1 MLYLLKLHPEI
12 TIKSRSV
19 RQQMTRSLTANI
31 RNTLRRL
38 DPGVRV
44 KDQWD
49 AIRVRL
55 PDGIAEHAVAEIEDA
70 LTRIPGI
77 QQILATEEVT
87 FESLDQAADRIVPVW
102 RSAVAGRRFRVTAK
116 RRGHHDFTSADL
128 ERHLGGR
135 LLSAAA
141 DARVDLK
148 HPEVVVPVELND
160 RRLQVIRARWQGL
173 GGYPLGMQGQALAL
187 ISGGFDSPV
196 AAWKMM
202 RRGVKTHFL
211 FFNLGGP
218 AHEAGVREVSH
229 HLWARYGASH
239 KVKFISVPFEGVVGE
254 ILRSIPDGLMGVVL
268 KRMMVRAANRMARR
282 TGIPALV
289 TGDAIAQV
297 SSQTLANLGQIDA
310 ASEMPI
316 LRPVLTDDKQDIID
330 QARRL
335 DTARFAETMPE
346 YCGVISRRPHNKA
359 PAEAIAAAEAEF
371 DYGVLEA
378 ALEAATTTG
387 IDRLAPAADEAPPAP
402 AEVLTVDSPE
412 TLARLE
418 APCVID
424 IRREDEQEASPLELP
439 EVPTMRI
446 PFYELQE
453 RAPQLPGDRQYL
465 LYCDQGVMSRM
476 QALHLA
482 DRGLHHFGVY
492 RRAAPAG

>member
-19 RQQMTRSLTANI
+19 RQQMTRCLTANI

-38 DPGVRV
+38 DQGVRV

-55 PDGIAEHAVAEIEDA
+55 PEGLADETTAAIEDS

-77 QQILATEEVT
+77 QQILATEEVR
-87 FESLDQAADRIVPVW
+87 FDSLEQAAEHIVPLW
-102 RSAVAGRRFRVTAK
+102 SPAIAGRSFRVQAK
-116 RRGHHDFTSADL
+116 RRGEHDFTSADI
-128 ERHLGGR
+128 ERYLGGK
-135 LLSAAA
+135 LLEASPT
-141 DARVDLK
+141 ARVNLK
-148 HPEVVVPVELND
+148 HAEVVVPVELND
-160 RRLQVIRARWQGL
+160 RRLQVIRARWKGL
-173 GGYPLGMQGQALAL
+173 GGYPLGVQGQALSL

-196 AAWKMM
+196 ATWKMI

-218 AHEAGVREVSH
+218 AHEAGVRDVSH
-229 HLWARYGASH
+229 HVWERYGVSH
-239 KVKFISVPFEGVVGE
+239 KVKFVSVPFEGVVAE

-268 KRMMVRAANRMARR
+268 KRMMMRVAGRMAERLR
-282 TGIPALV
+282 IPALV

-297 SSQTLANLGQIDA
+297 SSQTLSNLAVIDD
-310 ASEMPI
+310 ASTLPI

-330 QARRL
+330 RARMIG
-335 DTARFAETMPE
+335 TARFAESMPE

-359 PAEAIAAAEAEF
+359 PLGDVHAAEAEF
-371 DYGVLEA
+371 DERVLEEA
-378 ALEAATTTG
+378 IQATEVMRIDQVLE
-387 IDRLAPAADEAPPAP
+387 REAPLP
-402 AEVLTVDSPE
+402 EVMTVDSPE
-412 TLARLE
+412 ALGHLD

-424 IRREDEQEASPLELP
+424 IRRADEQEAAPLALP
-439 EVPTMRI
+439 RIPLIHI
-446 PFYELQE
+446 PFYELQDQ
-453 RAPQLPGDRQYL
+453 AADLPADKQYL

-482 DRGLHHFGVY
+482 DRGLRHFGVY
-492 RRAAPAG
+492 RHSPTR